1 MNIWNGFRCEEF
13 EFEGKKAVVVF
24 PDDSVK
30 TGKWMFKTE
39 YFGAFPE
46 LEIELLKK
54 GFHLAFVA
62 NTNRWGLREDLERKA
77 RFADYITEKYGL
89 EEKCVPIGMSC
100 GGLFAI
106 KFASLYP
113 QKVTL
118 LYLDA
123 PVVNLLSCPARLGIK
138 YEQQI
143 APEEMYK
150 ALGLNAST
158 LLSYRDHPLDHLPN
172 LIKNRIPAVLVYG
185 DSDRTVYFGENAA
198 LVEQAYEG
206 TEIPFKSIIK
216 HGGDHHP
223 HGLEDNT
230 VVVDYILKNAYL

>member
-1 MNIWNGFRCEEF
+1 MDYWNGFRCAEF
-13 EFEGKKAVVVF
+13 EFDGKKAIVVF
-24 PDDSVK
+24 PEDSVK
-30 TGKWMFKTE
+30 SGKWMLKTE
-39 YFGAFPE
+39 YFNAFPA
-46 LEIELLKK
+46 LQIDLLKK
-54 GFHLAFVA
+54 GFHLAYIE
-62 NTNRWGLREDLERKA
+62 NTNRWGLRADLNRKA
-77 RFADYITEKYGL
+77 EFAGFIAEKYGL
-89 EEKCVPIGMSC
+89 AEKCVPIGMSC

-123 PVVNLLSCPARLGIK
+123 PVVNLLSCPARLGIR

-143 APEEMYK
+143 APEEMYR

-172 LIKNRIPAVLVYG
+172 LIRNRIPAMLVYG
-185 DSDRTVYFGENAA
+185 DSDRTVYFEENAA
-198 LVEQAYEG
+198 LVEQAYAG
-206 TEIPFKSIIK
+206 TGIPFQSIIK

-223 HGLEDNT
+223 HGLPDNT
-230 VVVDYILKNAYL
+230 PVVDFILKYAYQ